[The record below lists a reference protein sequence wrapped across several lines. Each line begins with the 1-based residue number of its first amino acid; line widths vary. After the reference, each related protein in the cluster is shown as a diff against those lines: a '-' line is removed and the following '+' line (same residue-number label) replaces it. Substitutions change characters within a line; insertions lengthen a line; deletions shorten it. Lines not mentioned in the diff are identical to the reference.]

1 MHYKTKSPFS
11 GRLCSSGPNFGT
23 GFACE
28 HLSPMRYVDL
38 PSVLNSPR
46 IASVDALRGLNMF
59 WIMGFDGA
67 MVALAQMSE
76 GKGPLVHTAGGF
88 LGTQFQHAAWEGFR
102 FYDLIFPLF
111 VFLTGVSIVL
121 SLPRLVEREGRAKAH
136 LRVLRRSLLLYL
148 LGVIAYGGISQH
160 WTDIRLLGVLQ
171 RIALCYFFTSLMFL
185 NFNLRGLVAALIVL
199 LIGYWALMTFVPVPD
214 TGMASY
220 APDVNLANWIDRNY
234 LPGRLWDVTRD
245 PEGMLSTLPAIG
257 TCLFGVFAGLLL
269 RDSRVDEQQK
279 SLWLLGAGCVRLLAG
294 SLWALEFAVIKAI
307 WTSSFVL
314 ITAGYSAIMLALM
327 HQIIDVWQWRRWA
340 MVFVWVG
347 ANALALYFLNDIV
360 NFWAIAARFV
370 GGDFASLLDRTV
382 AEGTGGFIISLA
394 ALGLAVA
401 LAGFLYRHKIFI
413 RV

>member
-1 MHYKTKSPFS
+1 
-11 GRLCSSGPNFGT
+11 
-23 GFACE
+23 
-28 HLSPMRYVDL
+28 MRYVDL
-38 PSVLNSPR
+38 PSVLHSPR

-67 MVALAQMSE
+67 MVALARMSE
-76 GKGPLVHTAGGF
+76 GKGPLVHAAGGF
-88 LGTQFQHAAWEGFR
+88 LGAQFQHVAWEGLK

-136 LRVLRRSLLLYL
+136 VRVLRRSLLLYL
-148 LGVIAYGGISQH
+148 MGLIAYGGISEH
-160 WTDIRLLGVLQ
+160 WADVRLLGVLQ

-185 NFNLRGLVAALIVL
+185 NFNLRGLIAAVVAL
-199 LIGYWALMTFVPVPD
+199 LVGYWALLTFIPVP
-214 TGMASY
+214 GIGVGSY
-220 APDVNLANWIDRNY
+220 AADANLANWIDHNY

-245 PEGMLSTLPAIG
+245 PEGMLSTLPAVG
-257 TCLFGVFAGLLL
+257 TCLFGVFAGLVL
-269 RDSRVDEQQK
+269 RDNRVGEQQK
-279 SLWLLGAGCVRLLAG
+279 TLWLISAGCLLLLAG
-294 SLWALEFAVIKAI
+294 YLWALQFPVIKAI

-314 ITAGYSAIMLALM
+314 VTAGYSAILLALI

-340 MVFVWVG
+340 TVFAWVG

-360 NFWAIAARFV
+360 SFWSVAARFV
-370 GGDFASLLDRTV
+370 GGDFASLLDRVV
-382 AEGTGGFIISLA
+382 APGAGGLVTNIV
-394 ALGLAVA
+394 ALVLAVM

>member
-1 MHYKTKSPFS
+1 
-11 GRLCSSGPNFGT
+11 
-23 GFACE
+23 
-28 HLSPMRYVDL
+28 MRYVDL
-38 PSVLNSPR
+38 PSALHSSR
-46 IASVDALRGLNMF
+46 LASVDALRGLNMF

-76 GKGPLVHTAGGF
+76 GKGPLVRAAGSF
-88 LGTQFQHAAWEGFR
+88 LGTQFQHAAWEGLR

-148 LGVIAYGGISQH
+148 LGLIAYGGISEH

-185 NFNLRGLVAALIVL
+185 NFNLRGLIAAVVTL
-199 LIGYWALMTFVPVPD
+199 LVGYWALMTFVPVP
-214 TGMASY
+214 GIGAGSY
-220 APDVNLANWIDRNY
+220 GADANLANWFDYNY

-245 PEGMLSTLPAIG
+245 PEGLLSTLPAIG
-257 TCLFGVFAGLLL
+257 TCLFGVFAGLVL
-269 RDSRVDEQQK
+269 RDSRISEQQK
-279 SLWLLGAGCVRLLAG
+279 TFWLMGAGCLLLVAG
-294 SLWALEFAVIKAI
+294 YLWATQFPLIKAI

-314 ITAGYSAIMLALM
+314 VTAGYCAILLALM
-327 HQIIDVWQWRRWA
+327 HQIVDIWQWRRWA
-340 MVFVWVG
+340 TVFVWVG

-360 NFWAIAARFV
+360 SFWSVAARLA
-370 GGDFASLLDRTV
+370 GGDLSSLLDRAV
-382 AEGTGGFIISLA
+382 ALGTGGFVTNLV
-394 ALGLAVA
+394 ALILAVM
-401 LAGFLYRHKIFI
+401 LAGFLYRRKIFI

>member
-38 PSVLNSPR
+38 PSVLNLPR

-59 WIMGFDGA
+59 WIIGFDGA

-76 GKGPLVHTAGGF
+76 GKGPLVHKTGSF
-88 LGTQFQHAAWEGFR
+88 LGSQFQHAAWEGFR

-121 SLPRLVEREGRAKAH
+121 SLPRLVEREGIAKAH

-148 LGVIAYGGISQH
+148 LGVIAYGGISEH

-171 RIALCYFFTSLMFL
+171 RIAVCYFFTSLMFL

-199 LIGYWALMTFVPVPD
+199 LVGYWALMTFVPVPD

-220 APDVNLANWIDRNY
+220 APDVNLANWVDRNY

-269 RDSRVDEQQK
+269 RDSRVDEQRK
-279 SLWLLGAGCVRLLAG
+279 TLLLLGAGCCLLLAG
-294 SLWALEFAVIKAI
+294 YLWALEFPVIKAI

-314 ITAGYSAIMLALM
+314 VTAGYSAIMLALM

-340 MVFVWVG
+340 TVFVWVG
-347 ANALALYFLNDIV
+347 ANALALYFLNDII

-370 GGDFASLLDRTV
+370 GGDFATMLDRTV
-382 AEGTGGFIISLA
+382 AQGTGGFIISLG

>member
-1 MHYKTKSPFS
+1 MQP
-11 GRLCSSGPNFGT
+11 
-23 GFACE
+23 
-28 HLSPMRYVDL
+28 
-38 PSVLNSPR
+38 
-46 IASVDALRGLNMF
+46 
-59 WIMGFDGA
+59 
-67 MVALAQMSE
+67 
-76 GKGPLVHTAGGF
+76 GKGSD
-88 LGTQFQHAAWEGFR
+88 

-148 LGVIAYGGISQH
+148 LGVIAYGGISEH
-160 WTDIRLLGVLQ
+160 WADIRLLGVLQ

-199 LIGYWALMTFVPVPD
+199 LVGYWALMTFVPVPD

-269 RDSRVDEQQK
+269 RDSRVNEQRK
-279 SLWLLGAGCVRLLAG
+279 TLLLLGAGCCLLLAG
-294 SLWALEFAVIKAI
+294 YLWALEFPVIKAI

-314 ITAGYSAIMLALM
+314 VTAGYSAIMLALM

-340 MVFVWVG
+340 TVFVWVG
-347 ANALALYFLNDIV
+347 ANALALYFLNDII

-370 GGDFASLLDRTV
+370 GGDFASHARSHGRSRHRRLHHQSRG
-382 AEGTGGFIISLA
+382 AG
-394 ALGLAVA
+394 LGCCACRLP
-401 LAGFLYRHKIFI
+401 LSP
-413 RV
+413 

>member
-38 PSVLNSPR
+38 PSVLNLPR

-76 GKGPLVHTAGGF
+76 GKGPLVHKTGSF
-88 LGTQFQHAAWEGFR
+88 LGSQFQHAAWEGFR

-121 SLPRLVEREGRAKAH
+121 SLPRLVEREGIAKAH

-148 LGVIAYGGISQH
+148 LGVIAYGGISEH

-171 RIALCYFFTSLMFL
+171 RIAVCYFFTSLMFL

-199 LIGYWALMTFVPVPD
+199 LVGYWALMTFVPVPD

-269 RDSRVDEQQK
+269 RDSRVDEQRK
-279 SLWLLGAGCVRLLAG
+279 TLLLLGAGCCLLLAG
-294 SLWALEFAVIKAI
+294 YLWALEFPVIKAI

-314 ITAGYSAIMLALM
+314 VTAGYSAIMLALM

-340 MVFVWVG
+340 TVFVWVG
-347 ANALALYFLNDIV
+347 ANALALYFLNDII

-370 GGDFASLLDRTV
+370 GGDFATMLDRTV
-382 AEGTGGFIISLA
+382 AQGTGGFIISLG

>member
-1 MHYKTKSPFS
+1 
-11 GRLCSSGPNFGT
+11 
-23 GFACE
+23 
-28 HLSPMRYVDL
+28 MRYVDL
-38 PSVLNSPR
+38 PSVIHTPR

-76 GKGPLVHTAGGF
+76 NKGPLVHSAGGF
-88 LGTQFQHAAWEGFR
+88 LSSQFQHVAWQGFR

-121 SLPRLVEREGRAKAH
+121 SLPRLVERDGKAKAH
-136 LRVLRRSLLLYL
+136 LRVLRRSVLLYV
-148 LGVIAYGGISQH
+148 LGLIAYGGISQH
-160 WTDIRLLGVLQ
+160 WADIRLLGVLQ

-185 NFNLRGLVAALIVL
+185 NFNLRGLIAATVVL
-199 LIGYWALMTFVPVPD
+199 LVGYWALMTFVPVPD
-214 TGMASY
+214 TGLASY

-245 PEGMLSTLPAIG
+245 PEGLLSTLPAIG

-269 RDSRVDEQQK
+269 RDSRVGEPQK
-279 SLWLLGAGCVRLLAG
+279 TLWLIGAGCLLLLAG
-294 SLWALEFAVIKAI
+294 YLWALQFPLIKAI

-314 ITAGYSAIMLALM
+314 VSAGYSAILLALM
-327 HQIIDVWQWRRWA
+327 HQVIDIWQWRRLA
-340 MVFVWVG
+340 TVFVWVG
-347 ANALALYFLNDIV
+347 ANALALYFLNDII
-360 NFWAIAARFV
+360 NFWSIAARLV
-370 GGDFASLLDRTV
+370 GGDFASLLDRGV
-382 AEGTGGFIISLA
+382 AQGSGGFIINLV
-394 ALGLAVA
+394 ALVLSIA

>member
-1 MHYKTKSPFS
+1 
-11 GRLCSSGPNFGT
+11 
-23 GFACE
+23 
-28 HLSPMRYVDL
+28 MRYVDL

-214 TGMASY
+214 TG
-220 APDVNLANWIDRNY
+220 
-234 LPGRLWDVTRD
+234 
-245 PEGMLSTLPAIG
+245 
-257 TCLFGVFAGLLL
+257 
-269 RDSRVDEQQK
+269 
-279 SLWLLGAGCVRLLAG
+279 
-294 SLWALEFAVIKAI
+294 
-307 WTSSFVL
+307 
-314 ITAGYSAIMLALM
+314 
-327 HQIIDVWQWRRWA
+327 
-340 MVFVWVG
+340 
-347 ANALALYFLNDIV
+347 
-360 NFWAIAARFV
+360 
-370 GGDFASLLDRTV
+370 
-382 AEGTGGFIISLA
+382 
-394 ALGLAVA
+394 
-401 LAGFLYRHKIFI
+401 
-413 RV
+413 

>member
-1 MHYKTKSPFS
+1 
-11 GRLCSSGPNFGT
+11 
-23 GFACE
+23 
-28 HLSPMRYVDL
+28 MRYVEL
-38 PSVLNSPR
+38 PSVLHPPR
-46 IASVDALRGLNMF
+46 IASIDALRGLNMF

-76 GKGPLVHTAGGF
+76 GKGPLVHAVSG
-88 LGTQFQHAAWEGFR
+88 LLAAQFQHIAWEGLR

-136 LRVLRRSLLLYL
+136 IRVLRRSLLLYL
-148 LGVIAYGGISQH
+148 MGLIAYGGIGEH
-160 WTDIRLLGVLQ
+160 WADIRLLGILQ

-185 NFNLRGLVAALIVL
+185 NFDLRGLIAAVVIL
-199 LIGYWALMTFVPVPD
+199 LIGYWALLTFVPVP
-214 TGMASY
+214 GIGVGSY
-220 APDVNLANWIDRNY
+220 AAETNLANWIDHNY

-269 RDSRVDEQQK
+269 CDNRVGERQK
-279 SLWLLGAGCVRLLAG
+279 TLWLIGAGCLLLLAG
-294 SLWALEFAVIKAI
+294 YLWALQFPVIKAI

-314 ITAGYSAIMLALM
+314 VTAGYSAILLALM

-340 MVFVWVG
+340 TVFTWVG
-347 ANALALYFLNDIV
+347 ANALTLYFLNDIV
-360 NFWAIAARFV
+360 SFWSVAARFV
-370 GGDFASLLDRTV
+370 GGDFASLLDRVV
-382 AEGTGGFIISLA
+382 AQGAGGFVINIV
-394 ALGLAVA
+394 ALILAVM

>member
-38 PSVLNSPR
+38 PSVLNLPR

-76 GKGPLVHTAGGF
+76 GKGPLVHKTGSF
-88 LGTQFQHAAWEGFR
+88 LGSQFQHAAWEGFR

-121 SLPRLVEREGRAKAH
+121 SLPRLVEREGIAKAH

-148 LGVIAYGGISQH
+148 LGVIAYGGISEH

-171 RIALCYFFTSLMFL
+171 RIAVCYFFTSLMFL

-199 LIGYWALMTFVPVPD
+199 LVGYWALMTFVPVPD

-220 APDVNLANWIDRNY
+220 APDVNLANWVDRNY

-269 RDSRVDEQQK
+269 RDSRVDEQRK
-279 SLWLLGAGCVRLLAG
+279 TLLLLGAGCCLLLAG
-294 SLWALEFAVIKAI
+294 YLWALEFPVIKAI

-314 ITAGYSAIMLALM
+314 VTAGYSAIMLALM

-340 MVFVWVG
+340 TVFVWVG
-347 ANALALYFLNDIV
+347 ANALALYFLNDII

-370 GGDFASLLDRTV
+370 GGDFATMLDRTV
-382 AEGTGGFIISLA
+382 AQGTGGFIISLG